1 MLKPTKFRWIVLA
14 IIFIT
19 YTINYADRTNIG
31 IALPFIQEE
40 FHISNFEAGA
50 VASFFFL
57 GYAISQIPAG
67 LALGKL
73 GLRAIVSI
81 SIIGFSF
88 FTYLIGTASSASMLK
103 WFRLGLG
110 LCEGPTPVGL
120 TTTINNWFPMKEKA
134 TAVGVYIASTMFAPI
149 IIPSVCVWIAMEWGW
164 RWMFFTFAIPG
175 FIMAVVWYVF
185 IRTHPEE
192 SKYCNEAEAE
202 YIRSGKTETNS
213 NADEFVSMGLLDRII
228 RIKEVVKLE
237 TNLQVFT
244 SWNIW
249 GNTIAYF
256 MMVSVLYGLMTW
268 IPSYLVNEQGYS
280 FTKMGFIAAAP
291 WIGGLIGC
299 LLGGYISDKLL
310 NKRRKPTMLLTAL
323 STCVMMVI
331 MLNIPNDST
340 AVAISLFA
348 TGFLINVG
356 WPAFTA
362 YPMGVASSGVY
373 PIAIALVNTGGNLG
387 GFVSPMLAGA
397 LLDIFGNY
405 GSVFTYFGI
414 AAIIGFILILSI
426 DEPVEKMPV
435 VK

>member
-1 MLKPTKFRWIVLA
+1 MVKPTKFRWVVLA

-31 IALPFIQEE
+31 IALPFIQNE

-73 GLRAIVSI
+73 GLRAIVSL

-120 TTTINNWFPMKEKA
+120 TTTINNWFPVKEKA

-149 IIPSVCVWIAMEWGW
+149 IIPSICVWIAMNWGW

-175 FIMAVVWYVF
+175 FIMAVVWYFF

-192 SKYCNEAEAE
+192 SSHVNEAEAE
-202 YIRSGKTETNS
+202 YIKSGKTAQNEKS
-213 NADEFVSMGLLDRII
+213 DEFKSMGLLDRFI
-228 RIKEVVKLE
+228 RIKQVVKLE

-299 LLGGYISDKLL
+299 LLGGWISDKLL

-323 STCVMMVI
+323 STCIMMVV
-331 MLNIPNDST
+331 MLNIPNNST
-340 AVAISLFA
+340 AVALSLFA
-348 TGFLINVG
+348 TGFLINIG

-362 YPMGVASSGVY
+362 YPMGVASSSAY

-397 LLDIFGNY
+397 LIDIFGSY

-414 AAIIGFILILSI
+414 AAIIGFILIMSI
-426 DEPVEKMPV
+426 DEPVEKLPAM
-435 VK
+435 K